1 MNSVDNFYHIK
12 KQINTN
18 LKKNTELIVVTKS
31 FDFEKINPI
40 IKLGHLHFGE
50 NKVQEA
56 ISKWSTILKTNSD
69 INLHLLG
76 HLQSNKVSEAV
87 SIFNFIHSLDSEKLA
102 IKLKESEN
110 NVNRKLKYFIQVNLG
125 NESQKYGIPSS
136 DVRNF
141 LNFCRN
147 EVHLDVIGLM
157 CIPPITNNPGN
168 FFSQLK
174 NLSTLN
180 KLSDLSMGM
189 TDDYLEAIKYGA
201 TFIRI
206 GSGIFGKRFL
216 S

>member
-12 KQINTN
+12 KQISTN
-18 LKKNTELIVVTKS
+18 LNNTELIVVTKS

-40 IKLGHLHFGE
+40 LKLGHLHFGE

-76 HLQSNKVSEAV
+76 HLQSNKVSQAV

>member
-18 LKKNTELIVVTKS
+18 LNNTELVVVTKS

-40 IKLGHLHFGE
+40 LKLGHLHFGE

>member
-12 KQINTN
+12 EQISTN
-18 LKKNTELIVVTKS
+18 LNNTELIVVTKS

-40 IKLGHLHFGE
+40 LKLGHLHFGE

>member
-12 KQINTN
+12 KQISTN
-18 LKKNTELIVVTKS
+18 LNNTKLIVVTKS

-110 NVNRKLKYFIQVNLG
+110 NVKRKLKYFIQVNLG

>member
-110 NVNRKLKYFIQVNLG
+110 NVKRKLKYFIQVNLG